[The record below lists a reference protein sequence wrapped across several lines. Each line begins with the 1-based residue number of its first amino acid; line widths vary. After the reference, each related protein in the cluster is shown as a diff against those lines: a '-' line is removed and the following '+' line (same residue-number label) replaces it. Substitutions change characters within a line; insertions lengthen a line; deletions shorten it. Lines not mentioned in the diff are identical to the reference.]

1 MAKATT
7 IKDALKK
14 FEETKGVNSAEAE
27 KVQLGA
33 ASAAKQHTAACQPLS
48 GMLWVAD

>member
-14 FEETKGVNSAEAE
+14 LEETKGVQAADME
-27 KVQLGA
+27 KVKLG
-33 ASAAKQHTAACQPLS
+33 SFQEQ
-48 GMLWVAD
+48 